1 MATRRK
7 RTEIEAERPSP
18 RSAPKTTRPR
28 AEQRR
33 DPEPRVATAKRI
45 QRKLDAAPDR
55 VDIRDWVYR
64 PTLQPLPDQ
73 IIHCHQVPAILDQ
86 GEEGACTGFAMA
98 AVINFQLGQRKL
110 VTARDQDRLVSP
122 RMIYEMAR
130 RYDEWPGENYE
141 GSSARGAMKGWV
153 AHGVARQSLWPDHLH
168 GPEHLTDA
176 CAKDGQRTPG
186 GAYYR
191 VLHRNIRD
199 MHGALAEAGVLY
211 ATLMVHEGWDAP
223 GEPGGVSVKVNHVV
237 GGSMITDEFPVIVR
251 KGKADGGH
259 AVAIVGYTAEGFLV
273 QNSWGAS
280 WGNSG
285 FALLPYEDWL
295 LHATD
300 CWVAQLGVPVA
311 LDLWLE
317 QRAAVTTAGLQRAG
331 QAIPLSEIRPYVI
344 DVGNNGLLS
353 NSGDYWTTE
362 ADIERMLDSVAREA
376 ASWDARRIMLYL
388 HGGLNNE
395 AAAARRVVAFR
406 DVCLRNQIYPI
417 HVMWETGF
425 SETLR
430 SSVLDLFTN
439 ADERAG
445 ADWLKRMR
453 DGLVEAKDRTVELT
467 AAVPGGVL
475 WREMKENA
483 RLASAPNGG
492 MRILAQK
499 ATRLLKKL
507 RAAERGKWELHV
519 VGHSAGSIFA
529 AHAID
534 LLGRLGMA
542 FRSLQLM
549 APAIR
554 ADLFKQTVVPAVE
567 SGLCPHPTMYLLS
580 DVGERDDRVGP
591 YGKSLLYLVSNAF
604 EGRRETPLVGMERF
618 VRPIEGSADRVD
630 ADLQGFFARKVDG
643 HPSMVV
649 AGART
654 GPELSPNASES
665 DTHGGF
671 DNDTKTMNA
680 VLWRILGRKPETPF
694 TNRDLQFD

>member
-1 MATRRK
+1 MATRTAGTTRRK
-7 RTEIEAERPSP
+7 SP
-18 RSAPKTTRPR
+18 TTRSAPKTTRPV
-28 AEQRR
+28 AVERR
-33 DPEPRVATAKRI
+33 EPEAKVTTARKI
-45 QRKLDAAPDR
+45 KRKLDAAPDR
-55 VDIRDWVYR
+55 VDIRDWIYR
-64 PTLQPLPDQ
+64 PTLRPLPDQ
-73 IIHCHQVPAILDQ
+73 IIHCRSVPAILDQ

-98 AVINFQLGQRKL
+98 AVINFQLGLRNL
-110 VTARDQDRLVSP
+110 VTAREKDRMVSP

-130 RYDEWPGENYE
+130 RYDEWPGEAYE

-153 AHGVARQSLWPDHLH
+153 AHGVARRSLWPDRLH
-168 GPEHLTDA
+168 GPHHLTDLR
-176 CAKDGQRTPG
+176 AKDAQRTPG

-191 VLHRNIRD
+191 VMHRNIRD
-199 MHGALAEAGVLY
+199 MHAALAEAGVLY
-211 ATLMVHEGWDAP
+211 ATLMVHEGWD
-223 GEPGGVSVKVNHVV
+223 EPGQPGDVTVKVSHVV
-237 GGSMITDEFPVIVR
+237 DGSLVIDEFPVIVR
-251 KGKADGGH
+251 KGRADGGH
-259 AVAIVGYTAEGFLV
+259 AVAIVGYTAEGFIV
-273 QNSWGAS
+273 QNSWGTQ

-317 QRAAVTTAGLQRAG
+317 QRAAQTAVGLQRAG
-331 QAIPLSEIRPYVI
+331 RSIPLSEIRPYVI

-353 NSGDYWTTE
+353 RSGDYWTTE
-362 ADIERMLDSVAREA
+362 EDIDRMLDSVAREA
-376 ASWDARRIMLYL
+376 AGWDARRIMLYL
-388 HGGLNNE
+388 HGGLNDE
-395 AAAARRVVAFR
+395 GAAAQRVVAFR
-406 DVCLRNQIYPI
+406 DVCLRNRIYPI

-430 SSVLDLFTN
+430 ASVLDIFTN
-439 ADERAG
+439 EDERAG
-445 ADWLKRMR
+445 AAWLKRMR
-453 DGLVEAKDRTVELT
+453 EGLSEARDRTVELT

-499 ATRLLKKL
+499 AARLLKGL
-507 RAAERGKWELHV
+507 RQAERKRWELHV

-534 LLGRLGMA
+534 LLGGLGMA

-554 ADLFKQTVVPAVE
+554 ADLFKETVVPAAKA
-567 SGLCPHPTMYLLS
+567 GLCPHPTMYVLS

-604 EGRRETPLVGMERF
+604 EDRRETPLVGMERF
-618 VRPIEGSADRVD
+618 VRPTEGGADSSD
-630 ADLQGFFARKVDG
+630 PILGAFFRQKVDG
-643 HPSMVV
+643 HPSLVI
-649 AGART
+649 AGANT
-654 GPELSPNASES
+654 AADVSPNACES
-665 DTHGGF
+665 DSHGGF

-680 VLWRILGRKPETPF
+680 VLYRILGHKPEAPF
-694 TNRDLQFD
+694 TDRDLQFG